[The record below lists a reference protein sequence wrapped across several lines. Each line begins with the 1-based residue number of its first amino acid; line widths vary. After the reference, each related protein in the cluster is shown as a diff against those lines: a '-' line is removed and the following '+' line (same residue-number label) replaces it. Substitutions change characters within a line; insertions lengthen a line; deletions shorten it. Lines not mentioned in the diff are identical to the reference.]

1 MSGTAGPI
9 VRATGVGK
17 SFRGLHALAE
27 VEFEAAEGEILGII
41 GPNGAGKTTLFNVV
55 SGALAPDTGRVVF
68 DGRDVTGAA
77 PDRIARA
84 GMVRTFQLMRP
95 FGSMTV
101 AENVALAAQHE
112 RLSARTLRERSLDV
126 VERVGLGPYA
136 HRRATELPTAG
147 LKRLELA
154 RALAMR
160 PKVLLLDEV
169 LAGLVPAEREP
180 VLDLLAGLRERDGT
194 TLLFIEH
201 IMAAVM
207 RLADRVLVLD
217 QGRVLA
223 AGAPEEV
230 TSDPRVIDA
239 YLGEEP
245 TTGEPAGEPGDQAG
259 REEATDAGS

>member
-1 MSGTAGPI
+1 MSI
-9 VRATGVGK
+9 VEVSGVGK
-17 SFRGLHALAE
+17 AFRGVHALSD
-27 VEFEAAEGEILGII
+27 VDLSVAEGEILGVI
-41 GPNGAGKTTLFNVV
+41 GPNGAGKTTLFNVI
-55 SGALAPDTGRVVF
+55 SGALSPDTGRVRLAG
-68 DGRDVTGAA
+68 DDVTGRA

-95 FGSMTV
+95 FASMTV
-101 AENVALAAQHE
+101 AQNVSLAAQHH
-112 RLSARTLRERSLDV
+112 RLSAKALREHALDV
-126 VERVGLGPYA
+126 VERVGLGPWA
-136 HRRATELPTAG
+136 HRNATDLPTAG

-154 RALAMR
+154 RALATR

-180 VLDLLAGLRERDGT
+180 VLDLLATLREQEGV
-194 TLLFIEH
+194 TLVFIEH

-223 AGAPEEV
+223 VGSPEAV

-245 TTGEPAGEPGDQAG
+245 THA
-259 REEATDAGS
+259 DA

>member
-1 MSGTAGPI
+1 MSI
-9 VRATGVGK
+9 VRADGVGK
-17 SFRGLHALAE
+17 SFRGLRALSDVDFE
-27 VEFEAAEGEILGII
+27 VAEGEILGII

-55 SGALAPDTGRVVF
+55 SGALAPDTGRVAF
-68 DGRDVTGAA
+68 AGQDVTGRA

-95 FGSMTV
+95 FSSMTV
-101 AENVALAAQHE
+101 LENVCLAAQHH
-112 RLSARTLRERSLDV
+112 RFGRRKLREHALEV
-126 VERVGLGPYA
+126 VERVGLGPWA
-136 HRRATELPTAG
+136 HRAAPELPTAG

-154 RALAMR
+154 RALATR

-180 VLDLLAGLRERDGT
+180 VLDLLARLREEEGV

-217 QGRVLA
+217 QGRVIA
-223 AGAPEEV
+223 VGSPQEV
-230 TSDPRVIDA
+230 TSDARVIDA

-245 TTGEPAGEPGDQAG
+245 THA
-259 REEATDAGS
+259 DA

>member
-1 MSGTAGPI
+1 MSI
-9 VRATGVGK
+9 VQVDGVGK
-17 SFRGLHALAE
+17 AFRGLRALSD
-27 VEFEAAEGEILGII
+27 VDFHVAEGEILGII

-55 SGALAPDTGRVVF
+55 AGAIRPDTGRVSF
-68 DGRDVTGAA
+68 AGRDVTGAA
-77 PDRIARA
+77 PEKIARA

-101 AENVALAAQHE
+101 LENVSLAAQHH
-112 RLSARTLRERSLDV
+112 RLGARKLREHALDV
-126 VERVGLGPYA
+126 VDRVGLGPWAY
-136 HRRATELPTAG
+136 RVSTELPTAG

-154 RALAMR
+154 RALASR

-180 VLDLLAGLRERDGT
+180 VLDLLASLREQEGV

-223 AGAPEEV
+223 VGSPEEV

-245 TTGEPAGEPGDQAG
+245 THA
-259 REEATDAGS
+259 DA

>member
-1 MSGTAGPI
+1 MSI
-9 VRATGVGK
+9 VEVTGVGK
-17 SFRGLHALAE
+17 AFRGMHALSD
-27 VEFEAAEGEILGII
+27 VDLTVAEGEILGVI
-41 GPNGAGKTTLFNVV
+41 GPNGAGKTTLFNVI
-55 SGALAPDTGRVVF
+55 SGALNPDTGRVRLAG
-68 DGRDVTGAA
+68 DDVTGRA

-95 FGSMTV
+95 FASMTV
-101 AENVALAAQHE
+101 AQNVSLAAQHH
-112 RLSARTLRERSLDV
+112 RLSARKLREHALDV
-126 VERVGLGPYA
+126 VDRVGLGPWA
-136 HRRATELPTAG
+136 HRNATDLPTAG

-154 RALAMR
+154 RALATR

-180 VLDLLAGLRERDGT
+180 VLDLLATLREQQGV
-194 TLLFIEH
+194 TLVFIEH

-223 AGAPEEV
+223 VGSPEEV

-245 TTGEPAGEPGDQAG
+245 THA
-259 REEATDAGS
+259 DA

>member
-1 MSGTAGPI
+1 MSI
-9 VRATGVGK
+9 LNVSGVGK
-17 SFRGLHALAE
+17 DFRGLRALSDVGFE
-27 VEFEAAEGEILGII
+27 VGQGEILGII
-41 GPNGAGKTTLFNVV
+41 GPNGAGKTTLFNVIC
-55 SGALAPDTGRVVF
+55 GALAPDSGQVVF
-68 DGRDVTGAA
+68 GDRDVTGSS

-95 FGSMTV
+95 FGSMSV
-101 AENVALAAQHE
+101 LENVGLAAQH
-112 RLSARTLRERSLDV
+112 RRASPRRLRERSLDV
-126 VERVGLGPYA
+126 VERVGLADWA
-136 HRRATELPTAG
+136 HRNATELPTAG

-169 LAGLVPAEREP
+169 LAGLVPSEREP
-180 VLDLLAGLRERDGT
+180 VLDLLAVLREEDGT

-207 RLADRVLVLD
+207 RLSDRVLVLD

-223 AGAPEEV
+223 TGSAEEV
-230 TSDPRVIDA
+230 TSDPRVIEA

-245 TTGEPAGEPGDQAG
+245 A
-259 REEATDAGS
+259 DAED